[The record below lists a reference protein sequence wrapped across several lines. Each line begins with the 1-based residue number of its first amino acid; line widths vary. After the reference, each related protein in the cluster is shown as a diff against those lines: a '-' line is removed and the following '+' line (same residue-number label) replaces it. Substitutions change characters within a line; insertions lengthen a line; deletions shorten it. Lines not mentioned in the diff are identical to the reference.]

1 MRHPT
6 LSELALYA
14 GNDWGALTRWRV
26 RRHITLCPACRQE
39 VRANQAAR
47 EALRD
52 FTAQMPLGV
61 EWERL
66 AEEMTGNI
74 RVGLA
79 AGECVG
85 DFPVKRRSPLLR
97 WNIAASMAMLV
108 VLFAAAIVIN
118 MPRSDSGRLG
128 GVVERLFGYDRS
140 HQHTESIAAAPAF
153 GVLEASP
160 RLIAMHANGST
171 LSVAPDSASN
181 VRVSVSLE
189 GSAAAR
195 VVDSDTGQVTISR
208 VYDEQ

>member
-1 MRHPT
+1 MKHPT

-14 GNDWGALTRWRV
+14 GSDCGPLTRWRV
-26 RRHITLCPACRQE
+26 RRHVRQCPDCREE
-39 VRANQAAR
+39 VRANRTAR
-47 EALRD
+47 QALRD
-52 FTAQMPLGV
+52 FAVEMPPGV
-61 EWERL
+61 EWSRL

-85 DFPVKRRSPLLR
+85 DFPVKRRSPLVR
-97 WNIAASMAMLV
+97 WNIATSMAMLAL
-108 VLFAAAIVIN
+108 LFAAALVIN
-118 MPRSDSGRLG
+118 MPPAESGRVVALFHRWFG
-128 GVVERLFGYDRS
+128 VERS
-140 HQHTESIAAAPAF
+140 HGPAETIAAAPAF

-171 LSVAPDSASN
+171 LSVVPDTASN
-181 VRVSVSLE
+181 VRVSVSLQ

-195 VVDSDTGQVTISR
+195 VVDADTGQVTISR